1 TPPQSRGENQRSGS
15 QGAPDGSPSPH
26 TKGSSYG
33 VTGGT
38 SLTGRMLDGTLP
50 EPDYR
55 IQQSG
60 RVVVRIKVDREGTVI
75 EAKAQQSGSTVM
87 DATLYEAAER
97 AALKAK
103 FNSSPDSPVSQWG
116 TITYVFRLGQ

>member
-1 TPPQSRGENQRSGS
+1 
-15 QGAPDGSPSPH
+15 
-26 TKGSSYG
+26 
-33 VTGGT
+33 
-38 SLTGRMLDGTLP
+38 MLDGTLP